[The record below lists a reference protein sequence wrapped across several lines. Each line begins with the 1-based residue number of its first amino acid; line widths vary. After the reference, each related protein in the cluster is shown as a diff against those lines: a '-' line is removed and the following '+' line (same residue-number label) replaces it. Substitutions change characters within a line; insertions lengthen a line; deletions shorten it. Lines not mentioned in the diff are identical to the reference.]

1 MPGDWPPNGKIV
13 WAEGA
18 GFFFFFLEINGAL
31 LLFHW
36 ERKKKLWRR
45 KCSALIFWSHCII
58 TRLEG

>member
-18 GFFFFFLEINGAL
+18 GFFFFFRNKWGAASVSL
-31 LLFHW
+31 GK
-36 ERKKKLWRR
+36 KKKLWRR